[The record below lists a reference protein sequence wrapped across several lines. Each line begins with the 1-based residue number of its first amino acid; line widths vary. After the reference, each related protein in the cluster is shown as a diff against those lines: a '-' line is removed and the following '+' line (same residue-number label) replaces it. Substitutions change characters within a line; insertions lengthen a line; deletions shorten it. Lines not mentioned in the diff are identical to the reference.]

1 MYLDLLGFWGFCS
14 SVELT
19 FVSWRGKYFLVEK
32 ILINDR
38 ILWDSFLVEI
48 LLIRV
53 QDISMYRHSWR
64 SS

>member
-1 MYLDLLGFWGFCS
+1 MRALGFYS

-19 FVSWRGKYFLVEK
+19 FVSWWRMYFLVEK

-38 ILWDSFLVEI
+38 ISRDSFLVEI
-48 LLIRV
+48 SLISV
-53 QDISMYRHSWR
+53 QDISMYGHSWR